1 MKQIKQVEHLSQM
14 KSMCLNIYMYMY
26 MYSKK
31 NKVYPKKLNRRHTA
45 SGCLQEQMIVVR
57 VIDFRA
63 PICEWNVFMVV

>member
-31 NKVYPKKLNRRHTA
+31 NKVYPKNSTDVTQLLWMPA
-45 SGCLQEQMIVVR
+45 
-57 VIDFRA
+57 RA
-63 PICEWNVFMVV
+63 DDSRTCYRF